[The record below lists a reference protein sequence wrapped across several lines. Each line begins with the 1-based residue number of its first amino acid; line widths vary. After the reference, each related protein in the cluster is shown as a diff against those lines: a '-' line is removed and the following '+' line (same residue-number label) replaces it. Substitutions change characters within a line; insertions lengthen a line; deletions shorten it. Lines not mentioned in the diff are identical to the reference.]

1 MSSRLLTMKVHPLL
15 LPYDDS
21 VTYLPLFQFMQRA
34 AASSPTTPVTPTS
47 SSTQSPSYSSSKR
60 QKLAHSPS
68 TPVTPLSDQQAIQAA
83 LDAEEAK
90 RSEALEKIA
99 AERGETKWVL
109 SFVDEQRGERNGG
122 LRVAKAGYGDI
133 DGGGWGADGGGSER
147 KGVSGRMSFGR
158 FNQEVEVRT
167 MMCISSQS
175 FNERDTN
182 TVLFLC
188 QASKLLIQ
196 FLMSRSSKMVQDPVP
211 PFPAMKRPKPKT
223 TRV

>member
-1 MSSRLLTMKVHPLL
+1 
-15 LPYDDS
+15 
-21 VTYLPLFQFMQRA
+21 MQRA
-34 AASSPTTPVTPTS
+34 AASSPTTPVS
-47 SSTQSPSYSSSKR
+47 SSAQSPSCSSSKR
-60 QKLAHSPS
+60 QKRTHSPS

-188 QASKLLIQ
+188 QAIKLLIQ
-196 FLMSRSSKMVQDPVP
+196 FLMSRSSKMVQDPVAP
-211 PFPAMKRPKPKT
+211 LAAMKRLNPKR
-223 TRV
+223 TRMYIATMQMVQMI